1 MMYGVK
7 DVGTLEVNLII
18 QCYYVHFNKI
28 FISFNINS
36 YMYMHFMK
44 QTLCFHSSLCLQ
56 FYSVQA
62 LFCSH
67 SYMRCFFRKTNFP
80 SGILVSIQLYQF
92 EDFRYMMYSL
102 THYIHNYD
110 GRNFNVELLNICIHS

>member
-36 YMYMHFMK
+36 YMFMHFMK
-44 QTLCFHSSLCLQ
+44 RTLCFHSSLCLQ

-92 EDFRYMMYSL
+92 EDFRYMKLFIYDF
-102 THYIHNYD
+102 IHD
-110 GRNFNVELLNICIHS
+110 VQSDVLHT